1 MGADLKDY
9 FVVRNG
15 DRAGLILGIV
25 FAIFGWWFVTVFP
38 DSPADNLDQIS
49 VAAICGMIGFG
60 VSRTI
65 AYGLP
70 ASDAKI
76 EAIISKLN
84 SLYQGLWFG
93 CWMAVSIGFGD
104 LQKAMIGGVFGVLAF
119 GGMNYLMSKNR
130 RAQLQREGYGF
141 DFENPVDFDSR
152 KGRNLRRFPYLMIFA
167 VGYIAY
173 FNGDPIRTLGA
184 WALWLCLIPP
194 IYPSTNSVLWKLIG
208 YLWVAFCFGVVTYI
222 EFAF

>member
-1 MGADLKDY
+1 M
-9 FVVRNG
+9 RNV
-15 DRAGLILGIV
+15 DRAGVVLGIIIAV
-25 FAIFGWWFVTVFP
+25 YGWWIIAMFRNDPTEL
-38 DSPADNLDQIS
+38 ADHIS
-49 VAAICGMIGFG
+49 VAAICGMVGFG
-60 VSRTI
+60 LSRTI
-65 AYGLP
+65 GYSFPFENQEREKTVFRMSSFYHG
-70 ASDAKI
+70 ASFGCALLVILRFDASMPEI
-76 EAIISKLN
+76 VISAIVCVGGGGSMLHFLGARRRSKL
-84 SLYQGLWFG
+84 S
-93 CWMAVSIGFGD
+93 
-104 LQKAMIGGVFGVLAF
+104 
-119 GGMNYLMSKNR
+119 
-130 RAQLQREGYGF
+130 REGYGF

-173 FNGDPIRTLGA
+173 FNGDPIRTLGV